1 MEREYDVVVI
11 GTGVAGSDVA
21 WHCGDAGMRVAI
33 TDRREYGGTC
43 ALRGCVPKKVLAGA
57 AEVVARVHDQQGNG
71 VRGTVSIDWPA
82 LIAFVRTFTG
92 PTPRR
97 KEESLREAGVDTYH
111 ESACFVGP
119 NRVMIGDDTL
129 TARQI
134 VIAAG
139 AHPRPLGVPG
149 ADLVTSSDDFF
160 YLETLPDRIVFIGG
174 GYISFELAHVAA
186 RAGSEVTI
194 LQRSGRV
201 LKGFDPDIV
210 DRLVL
215 ASREIGIDVQVNM
228 PLVSVER
235 TTAGLLVRAGK
246 KGEEST
252 FEADMVVHGA
262 GRVSTTEGLGLA
274 AGNVATDRR
283 GIVVDD
289 HLRSVSNPAV
299 YVAGDAN
306 PISPQLTPVAV
317 MDAHIVVDN
326 ILNGNTRIADY
337 SVVPSAVFT
346 APPLASVGLTEEAA
360 QKKGISYVVTAG
372 DLSARFTIRSI
383 GQKHAGYKLL
393 VEKDS
398 RRILGA
404 HLIGPH
410 VEEVINI
417 FALAIKH
424 NLTVDDLTLDA
435 IPWAYPSSTY
445 EVIHM
450 IHPLV
455 RK

>member
-82 LIAFVRTFTG
+82 LIAFVRTFTD

-111 ESACFVGP
+111 ESARFVGP

-186 RAGSEVTI
+186 RAGSSTTI

-283 GIVVDD
+283 GI
-289 HLRSVSNPAV
+289 A
-299 YVAGDAN
+299 
-306 PISPQLTPVAV
+306 
-317 MDAHIVVDN
+317 
-326 ILNGNTRIADY
+326 
-337 SVVPSAVFT
+337 
-346 APPLASVGLTEEAA
+346 
-360 QKKGISYVVTAG
+360 
-372 DLSARFTIRSI
+372 
-383 GQKHAGYKLL
+383 
-393 VEKDS
+393 
-398 RRILGA
+398 
-404 HLIGPH
+404 
-410 VEEVINI
+410 
-417 FALAIKH
+417 
-424 NLTVDDLTLDA
+424 VDDLSFYPIKGSAPYQRTHIGCSDTPQGREAIERIDQALHDIPVEQVQKSYAAWLD
-435 IPWAYPSSTY
+435 PVMREHYLRDNPNFFQ
-445 EVIHM
+445 EV
-450 IHPLV
+450 PTP
-455 RK
+455 